1 MAPITIQRFVKA
13 LDKLKREVEA
23 GTLHE
28 RDYDGRLARII
39 QELRDRTLD
48 ADRATATAALADA
61 VTRGVIT
68 SPVRAHIEHRL
79 GLSVASGT
87 VPLPAT
93 PHES

>member
-1 MAPITIQRFVKA
+1 MAPITIQRFVRA

-39 QELRDRTLD
+39 QELRERNLD
-48 ADRATATAALADA
+48 ADRATATAALAEA

-68 SPVRAHIEHRL
+68 HPVRAHIEHRL
-79 GLSVASGT
+79 GLSVASETAPG
-87 VPLPAT
+87 PSRGL
-93 PHES
+93 